1 MRLDIYLKENKNI
14 KSRAR
19 AKLLV
24 EDSRV
29 KINSKIVLSASY
41 NVKELDMVEVE
52 DMKYVSRAGYKLE
65 YAFTYLNSRLNN
77 KPENNLEN
85 QDRKETQEKSFDIS
99 NKLEIKNKICLD
111 IGSSTGGF
119 TDYLIQNGASEVF
132 SVDVGSNQFDQ
143 ELLKNNENKIKLF
156 ENTDIRSTN
165 FTESEKDNAINKS
178 FDIIVCDVSFISLT
192 HIMPSIEKY
201 LSGDG
206 FGVILF
212 KPQFEVGIGNTKKGI
227 VKDVKLVEKVKQERI
242 LDFANIRIKVID
254 VFESGILGGDGN
266 IEYIFYIRK
275 SNI

>member
-275 SNI
+275 N

>member
-19 AKLLV
+19 AKLLI

-29 KINSKIVLSASY
+29 KINSKTVLSASY
-41 NVKELDMVEVE
+41 NVKELDVVEVD
-52 DMKYVSRAGYKLE
+52 DMLYVSRAGYKLD
-65 YAFTYLNSRLNN
+65 YAFKYLDNILKN
-77 KPENNLEN
+77 KVENESEKLE
-85 QDRKETQEKSFDIS
+85 EKSFDIS

-192 HIMPSIEKY
+192 HIIPSIAKY
-201 LSGDG
+201 LSDDG

-275 SNI
+275 N

>member
-19 AKLLV
+19 AKLLI

-41 NVKELDMVEVE
+41 NVKELDAVEVD
-52 DMKYVSRAGYKLE
+52 DMLYVSRAGYKLE
-65 YAFTYLNSRLNN
+65 YAFKYLDNRLKN
-77 KPENNLEN
+77 KAENES
-85 QDRKETQEKSFDIS
+85 EKIEEKFFIK

-132 SVDVGSNQFDQ
+132 SVDVGSGQFDQ

-165 FTESEKDNAINKS
+165 FTESEKDNATNKS

-201 LSGDG
+201 LSSDG

-227 VKDVKLVEKVKQERI
+227 VKDVKLVEKVKQERV
-242 LDFANIRIKVID
+242 LDFENTGLKVINI
-254 VFESGILGGDGN
+254 FESGILGGDGN
-266 IEYIFYIRK
+266 TEYIFYITK
-275 SNI
+275 K